1 MPAGAPPPPC
11 CNGGAC
17 PCRAIRKLHL
27 ETSKTLDVEPEVKLE
42 VEILLQELQ
51 QLLIGISIMQVTSG
65 GGGGGQRAAMIAPA
79 ALCADRCTTNL
90 PPSPPRFVL
99 RT

>member
-1 MPAGAPPPPC
+1 VVGRCSGGAAPQPASGWSQRRRMPAGAPPPPC

-65 GGGGGQRAAMIAPA
+65 GGGGGGAG
-79 ALCADRCTTNL
+79 
-90 PPSPPRFVL
+90 PPL
-99 RT
+99 